1 MELPEAGAMA
11 ALGTAFCWTASSLF
25 FEASGKRIGS
35 LSVNI
40 IRLFMAFTFF
50 SITLMISRGSPIPF
64 DFPQHA
70 WIWLSISG
78 LVGLMIGDMMLFQA
92 FVEVGPR
99 VSMLVM
105 SLVPV
110 MASLMGWALP
120 QLAETYDVQQCLG
133 MAITL
138 SGVVLVVLEKPG
150 KSGKDGRYK
159 TRKITT
165 RGVLLAFGGAVGQAL
180 GLVTGKIG
188 IGEHLD
194 PFAATQIR
202 VVTALLGF
210 SILFVFIGA
219 WGKVWRSLNNIPAML
234 LTAGGATV
242 GPYLG
247 VALMMLALRSTS
259 SGVTA
264 TIIALVPVMLV
275 PAAVVIDK
283 ERVSLRALVGTLVAF
298 AGVVLLM
305 GKF

>member
-1 MELPEAGAMA
+1 MEFPEAGALA

-50 SITLMISRGSPIPF
+50 SITLTISRGSPIPF
-64 DFPQHA
+64 DFPREA

-78 LVGLMIGDMMLFQA
+78 MVGLMIGDMMLFQA

-150 KSGKDGRYK
+150 KNGKDSRYI

-202 VVTALLGF
+202 AVAGLVCFTALLAYRGRLKEALAAMKAPRVAAAVSLGALAGPF
-210 SILFVFIGA
+210 LGVAFLLRAAQLIPIGIAQTLAATVPVMILPFVILIEKERLSWRAAIGA
-219 WGKVWRSLNNIPAML
+219 LVA
-234 LTAGGATV
+234 V
-242 GPYLG
+242 LG
-247 VALMMLALRSTS
+247 VALL
-259 SGVTA
+259 
-264 TIIALVPVMLV
+264 
-275 PAAVVIDK
+275 
-283 ERVSLRALVGTLVAF
+283 F
-298 AGVVLLM
+298 Q
-305 GKF
+305 